1 MAETD
6 PRVSAWRQGVRRLA
20 QLRSLESCL
29 PFLARPTKSTG
40 VKVAAHCLKPRC
52 KSDASSW
59 VQNPHYLSHA
69 DSNGKLELW
78 RHLVKCDWTKDK
90 NVKHVA
96 GCDAGL
102 IRVPGVTRRLFML
115 CQQPPPS
122 FRASF
127 FCFWLGTIWD
137 FPEVCILN
145 KTQMI

>member
-6 PRVSAWRQGVRRLA
+6 PRVSAWRQGVGRLA

-29 PFLARPTKSTG
+29 PFLARPMKSTG

-52 KSDASSW
+52 KSDALSW

-102 IRVPGVTRRLFML
+102 IGCRGSPDTYLG
-115 CQQPPPS
+115 C
-122 FRASF
+122 ASNLHLHLEPEF
-127 FCFWLGTIWD
+127 LLLLARNYLGFSWS
-137 FPEVCILN
+137 LHS
-145 KTQMI
+145 Q